1 MTSFISTQS
10 ITTSMRQSIL
20 QMQSD
25 LAANET
31 EVSTGNYADIGLSLG
46 ATSGEDVSLQAQTS
60 MLQTL
65 TNTYQTVA
73 TRLSATQT
81 TLSGLQTSAQKL
93 LNSLLEGDGSNS
105 NASTIQA
112 SGQNDLQGLISS
124 LNSSLNGDYTFAG
137 TNTGTQPITNYY
149 ATRAANKTAV
159 DNAYL
164 TAFGMSQTSS
174 GVSTISG
181 ANMQSFLDTQFA
193 SLFQGT
199 NWSTNWSSASSQ
211 TLTNQ
216 ISESQTASTSV
227 SANNPAFQQLAQ
239 AYTMVADLGTQNL
252 NSSAY
257 QAVSSTAQSLLTSA
271 ISNLTDLQANVGM
284 VQTDVTNANNQM
296 SVQSNILSTQIGNLE
311 SVNTYEVSTRITDL
325 QTQIEDSYA
334 LTSQLAQLSLVKFL

>member
-1 MTSFISTQS
+1 MTSFISTQAIS
-10 ITTSMRQSIL
+10 SSMRQSIL
-20 QMQSD
+20 QMQSE
-25 LAANET
+25 LAASET
-31 EVSTGNYADIGLSLG
+31 EVATGNYADIGLSLG

-65 TNTYQTVA
+65 MTTNQTI
-73 TRLSATQT
+73 ATQLGTTTT
-81 TLSGLQTSAQKL
+81 TLSSLQSSAQNL

-112 SGQNDLQGLISS
+112 SGEDDLQGLISS
-124 LNSSLNGDYTFAG
+124 LNSSLNGNYIFAG
-137 TNTGTQPITNYY
+137 TNTGTEPVTNYY
-149 ATRAANKTAV
+149 AAGAANKAAV
-159 DNAYL
+159 DNAFQA
-164 TAFGMSQTSS
+164 AFGMSQTSS
-174 GVSTISG
+174 SVSTISG
-181 ANMQSFLDTQFA
+181 TNMQNFLDTQFA
-193 SLFQGT
+193 PLFQGT

-216 ISESQTASTSV
+216 ISENQTASTSV

-252 NSSAY
+252 SSSAY

-284 VQTDVTNANNQM
+284 VQSDVTNANNQM
-296 SVQSNILSTQIGNLE
+296 SLQTNILSTQIGNLE

-325 QTQIEDSYA
+325 QSQIEDSYA